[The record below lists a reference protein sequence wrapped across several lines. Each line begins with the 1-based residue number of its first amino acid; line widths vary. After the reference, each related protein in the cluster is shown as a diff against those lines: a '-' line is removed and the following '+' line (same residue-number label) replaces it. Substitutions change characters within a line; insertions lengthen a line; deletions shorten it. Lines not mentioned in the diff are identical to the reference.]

1 MGEVVATHWTPNSLV
16 EEVGG
21 MRAPSPP
28 LLLEVVVVEK
38 RGLGDQI
45 SRQPWLSLEL
55 APLVEE
61 EEEEMVVKEEM
72 CCKQLG
78 GCCSW
83 VW

>member
-1 MGEVVATHWTPNSLV
+1 MVATHWIPCSLV

-21 MRAPSPP
+21 RRALAPP
-28 LLLEVVVVEK
+28 LPLEVVVGEK
-38 RGLGDQI
+38 RGLEDQI
-45 SRQPWLSLEL
+45 SMQPWLSLEL
-55 APLVEE
+55 VPLVEE
-61 EEEEMVVKEEM
+61 EEEGMVVKEEM